1 MFTVFLEKMFT
12 KDLASERKLSVGSY
26 VQNCFEANELEEI
39 EENVNVRDHVS
50 ADSSGIF
57 NASAES
63 PG

>member
-1 MFTVFLEKMFT
+1 MFT